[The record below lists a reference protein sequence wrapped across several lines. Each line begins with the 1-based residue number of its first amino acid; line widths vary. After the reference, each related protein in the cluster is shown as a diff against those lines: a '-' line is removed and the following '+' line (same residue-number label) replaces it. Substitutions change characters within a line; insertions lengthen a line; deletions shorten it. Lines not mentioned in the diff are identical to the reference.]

1 MKDVFTMIL
10 AGGRGERL
18 YPLTAHRAKPAV
30 PFGGKYRIID
40 VTLSNAV
47 NSGLRRIAVLV
58 QYKSLSLDRHIRQG
72 WNILSSFL
80 DEYIIT
86 IPPQQRVSQDW
97 YRGTADA
104 IYQNLYVIEHERP
117 QHLFILSGDHIYK
130 MDYSDMYRYH
140 KEKNADATIAVIE
153 FDRKQ
158 ASSFGILEVDRDFR
172 IVGFEEK
179 PKDPKTIPDYPDLS
193 LCSMGVY
200 LFNTEAITSYLEAD
214 SREDTAHDFGKNI
227 LPRMIRDSRVYAY
240 NFKDLNQKEAKYWR
254 DIGTL
259 DAYWEANI
267 ELVAVSPVFNLY
279 DKDWPIMTYQG
290 QNPPAKFVFA
300 QEEEGGRLGV
310 ALDSIICGGCIVSGG
325 RVQSSV
331 LSPNVRVNSY
341 ADVRD
346 SVILENV
353 EIGRYCKIQRAIIDK
368 DVKVP
373 PKTVIGYDR
382 EDDKKR
388 FSVTESGV
396 VVVSKEMRLD

>member
-158 ASSFGILEVDRDFR
+158 ASSFGVLEVDRDFR

-179 PKDPKTIPDYPDLS
+179 PKDPKTIPDDPDLS

>member
-104 IYQNLYVIEHERP
+104 IYQNLYVIENEKP
-117 QHLFILSGDHIYK
+117 QNLFILSGDHIYK

-172 IVGFEEK
+172 IIGFEEK
-179 PKDPKTIPDYPDLS
+179 PENPKTIPGNPDLS

-200 LFNTEAITSYLEAD
+200 LFNTEAITSYLAAD

-227 LPRMIRDSRVYAY
+227 LPRMIGNSRVYAY

-254 DIGTL
+254 DIGTI

-267 ELVAVSPVFNLY
+267 DLIAVTPVFNLY
-279 DKDWPIMTYQG
+279 DKDWPIRTYQG

-300 QEEEGGRLGV
+300 QEAEGGRLGV
-310 ALDSIICGGCIVSGG
+310 ALDSIVCGGCIVSGG

-341 ADVRD
+341 ADVKD

-373 PKTVIGYDR
+373 PQTVIGYDR
-382 EDDKKR
+382 VDDKKR
-388 FSVTESGV
+388 FFVTESGV
-396 VVVSKEMRLD
+396 VIVSKEMRLD

>member
-200 LFNTEAITSYLEAD
+200 LFNTEAITSYLESD

>member
-18 YPLTAHRAKPAV
+18 YPLTANRAKPAV

-40 VTLSNAV
+40 ITLSNAV

-72 WNILSSFL
+72 WNILSTFL

-86 IPPQQRVSQDW
+86 IPPQQRVSEDW

-104 IYQNLYVIEHERP
+104 IYQNLYVIEHENP
-117 QHLFILSGDHIYK
+117 KHLFVLSGDHIYK

-140 KEKNADATIAVIE
+140 MEKNADATIGVIE
-153 FDRKQ
+153 FDMAK
-158 ASSFGILEVDRDFR
+158 ASNFGVLEVNEDFR
-172 IVGFEEK
+172 IIGFEEK
-179 PKDPKTIPDYPDLS
+179 PRNPKTIPGDPNLS

-200 LFNTEAITSYLEAD
+200 LFNTDILIPYLAND

-227 LPRMIRDSRVYAY
+227 LPKMINKSRVYAY
-240 NFKDLNQKEAKYWR
+240 NFKELNKKEAKYWR
-254 DIGTL
+254 DIGTIE
-259 DAYWEANI
+259 AYWEAN
-267 ELVAVSPVFNLY
+267 LDLGAVTPVFNLY
-279 DKDWPIMTYQG
+279 DKDWPIRTYQG
-290 QNPPAKFVFA
+290 QHPPAKFVFA

-310 ALDSIICGGCIVSGG
+310 ALDSIVCGGCIISGG

-341 ADVRD
+341 ADVRE
-346 SVILENV
+346 SVVLENV
-353 EIGRYCKIQRAIIDK
+353 EIGRHSKIKKAIIDK
-368 DVKVP
+368 DVQIP
-373 PKTVIGYDR
+373 PHAVIGYDID
-382 EDDKKR
+382 EDRKR
-388 FSVTESGV
+388 FFVTESGL
-396 VVVSKEMRLD
+396 VVVSKEMKI

>member
-158 ASSFGILEVDRDFR
+158 ASSFGVLEVDRDFR

-179 PKDPKTIPDYPDLS
+179 PKNPKTIPDDPDFS

-267 ELVAVSPVFNLY
+267 ELVAVTPVFNLY

-290 QNPPAKFVFA
+290 QSPPAKFVFA
-300 QEEEGGRLGV
+300 QEAEGGRLGV
-310 ALDSIICGGCIVSGG
+310 ALDSIVCGGCIVSGG

-373 PKTVIGYDR
+373 PQTVIGYDL
-382 EDDKKR
+382 EEDKKR
-388 FSVTESGV
+388 FFVTESGV
-396 VVVSKEMRLD
+396 VVVSKEMKLD

>member
-117 QHLFILSGDHIYK
+117 QDLFVLSGDHIYK

-140 KEKNADATIAVIE
+140 KERNADATIAVIE

-158 ASSFGILEVDRDFR
+158 ASSFGVLEVDRDFR
-172 IVGFEEK
+172 IIGFEEK
-179 PKDPKTIPDYPDLS
+179 PKNPKTIPGNPDLS
-193 LCSMGVY
+193 FCSMGVY
-200 LFNTEAITSYLEAD
+200 LFNTEAITSYLAAD

-227 LPRMIRDSRVYAY
+227 LPRMIGNSRVYAY

-254 DIGTL
+254 DIGTI

-267 ELVAVSPVFNLY
+267 DLIAVTPVFNLY
-279 DKDWPIMTYQG
+279 DKDWPIRTYQG

-310 ALDSIICGGCIVSGG
+310 ALDSIVCGGCIVSGG

-373 PKTVIGYDR
+373 PQTVIGYDR

-388 FSVTESGV
+388 FFVTESGV
-396 VVVSKEMRLD
+396 VVVSKEMKLD

>member
-254 DIGTL
+254 DIGTI

-267 ELVAVSPVFNLY
+267 DLIAVTPVFNLY
-279 DKDWPIMTYQG
+279 DKDWPIRTYQG

-310 ALDSIICGGCIVSGG
+310 ALDSIVCGGCIVSGG